1 MELFSEYLRRRLAS
15 DLPGES
21 AQFRMAP
28 AGRPRA
34 TPISGIDSPARQSAV
49 LIYLFPQRDGWHT
62 VLMKRPHYDGVH
74 SGQVSIPGGQL
85 EDGETHRQAALR
97 EFREETGVW
106 VDDRQLLGT
115 LSDLFIPT
123 SNFLVRPFV
132 ACAAAK
138 PRFAPDPVEV
148 EAIIELSV
156 RALIGGD
163 IEKSGIL
170 TPSIGGRIEAPY
182 FDVHNHRVWG
192 ATAMILSELKEI
204 LRDSA
209 PYCMNHRPKGQ

>member
-1 MELFSEYLRRRLAS
+1 MELFSEYLRHRLAR
-15 DLPGES
+15 DLPGGP

-28 AGRPRA
+28 AGRARTRP
-34 TPISGIDSPARQSAV
+34 TPGIGSPARQSAV

-97 EFREETGVW
+97 EFREETGVP
-106 VDDRQLLGT
+106 VDDQQLLGT

-132 ACAAAK
+132 ACAANQ
-138 PRFAPDPVEV
+138 PLYEPDPVEV

-156 RALIGGD
+156 GALISD
-163 IEKSGIL
+163 NIEKSGIL
-170 TPSIGGRIEAPY
+170 TPGSGSRIEVPY
-182 FDVHNHRVWG
+182 FEVHNHQVWG

-204 LRDSA
+204 LRDFD
-209 PYCMNHRPKGQ
+209 PYRC